1 MAANNYFGFTH
12 GGTQYAAT
20 GTPAYQAPQPGYA
33 VAPAAAAAAAATYT
47 TQRAAT
53 GYETYQPPTHTA
65 PGTYA
70 VAAGT
75 TAPATYD
82 YGYARTAP
90 AAYDTTKTYYQQAA
104 PATQAYSTADYQGWQ
119 TTPPP
124 TGKAAYSA
132 TYTTQS
138 VRPAAQQHKAAPQY
152 NAAAYTAPVQQA
164 PVQTTNYTYTTP
176 VTQQPPKVTSGP
188 SYNGAAAAVSY
199 GTGATTTNYSTAYTA
214 QNPTNVVQATPAPKP
229 KTAVYSAT
237 MYVNPGKQNN
247 TWQGYKKPGVRQMRP
262 KIQPKPQQ
270 LHYCEVC
277 KISCAGPQ
285 TYREHLEGQ
294 RHKKKEAL
302 QKEGTTP
309 QAGARGGQLRCELC
323 DVVCTGS
330 DAYAAHLRGA
340 KHQKVVK
347 LHTRLGKPIPE
358 VDMKTAKAAAA
369 ATLANMSTAPNT
381 ATTPP
386 KINFVQSGTLG
397 TVVGSETKDE
407 AKTESADVEMATEN
421 EVTPVG
427 QEYIEEIKNDDGKL
441 ISFNCKLCECK
452 FNDPNAKDMHMKGRR
467 HRLQFKKKV
476 NPDLV
481 VDVKPSGR
489 RGRMHEEKRRR
500 DDFMRRREEDR
511 SFWTDDRMY
520 WEERRRYEEEF
531 EYMEW
536 MRRRGPGPTPFLQP
550 PPFGIRRPDTLD
562 DRHIIAK
569 HQSIYPKE
577 AKLQCV
583 HKIVSHCE
591 KALKL
596 VSDQIAERAIKEGK
610 QDSGTANSIPQPLI
624 KKEIPPLKKEGPEV
638 NDSKDG
644 IVSKAPPVIDDKDS
658 ARVIKGVMRVG
669 ILAKGLMLADENC
682 VSLVVLCGEIPTK
695 PLLNEV
701 FALMCSQMK
710 VAAPE
715 ENYNISLEISNAGI
729 VVSSTT
735 EPNIVVNITLTSPVL
750 REMLMQASD
759 GEGATVRLANQE
771 TLDQAKCLEALAQL
785 RRAKWFQ
792 ARPANNHSSVMVI
805 RILRDLCH
813 RNPTWAPLSQWGI
826 ELLVDKVVGCVGF
839 TVAEAMRKVLEA
851 IAGGILLPGSCG
863 ISDPCEREPTD
874 ATGHLSIQQRADITA
889 SAQHALRLVAFR
901 QIHKVLG
908 MAALPPPRHPGNRHG
923 MQRFNR
929 KRRRDH
935 SAGETNDSEAGDGK
949 KDKKEGESDVSMD
962 TAGK

>member
-12 GGTQYAAT
+12 GGTQYAAP
-20 GTPAYQAPQPGYA
+20 GTPAYQAPQTGYA
-33 VAPAAAAAAAATYT
+33 VAQTAAAAAAATYS

-53 GYETYQPPTHTA
+53 GYDTYQAATHTT

-70 VAAGT
+70 VVAAGT
-75 TAPATYD
+75 TATGTYD

-90 AAYDTTKTYYQQAA
+90 AAYDTTKTYYQQT

-119 TTPPP
+119 TTQQ
-124 TGKAAYSA
+124 TGKTAYNA

-138 VRPAAQQHKAAPQY
+138 VRPAAAQQHKATGYAAGYTPAPQQQPQSTNY
-152 NAAAYTAPVQQA
+152 TYTAPVQ
-164 PVQTTNYTYTTP
+164 
-176 VTQQPPKVTSGP
+176 TQQPAKVATGAN
-188 SYNGAAAAVSY
+188 YNGGTAAVSY
-199 GTGATTTNYSTAYTA
+199 GNGTTSTNYSTAYTA
-214 QNPTNVVQATPAPKP
+214 QNPTTVQTTATPKP
-229 KTAVYSAT
+229 KTAVYSPA
-237 MYVNPGKQNN
+237 MYVNQGKQNN
-247 TWQGYKKPGVRQMRP
+247 STWQGYKKNTGMKQMRM
-262 KIQPKPQQ
+262 KTAPKPQQ

-302 QKEGTTP
+302 QKEGTAP
-309 QAGARGGQLRCELC
+309 QGGGRGGNNLRCELC

-369 ATLANMSTAPNT
+369 ATAST
-381 ATTPP
+381 TTSSTSAPP
-386 KINFVQSGTLG
+386 KINFVQSGNLG
-397 TVVGSETKDE
+397 TVGKAEVKEEPKDE
-407 AKTESADVEMATEN
+407 AGGDVEMSTEN

-427 QEYIEEIKNDDGKL
+427 QEYIEEIKNEDGKL

-489 RGRMHEEKRRR
+489 RGRLQEEKMRRR
-500 DDFMRRREEDR
+500 DDFLRRREED

-531 EYMEW
+531 EYIEW
-536 MRRRGPGPTPFLQP
+536 MRRRGPGPAPFLQP

-562 DRHIIAK
+562 DRHIITK

-577 AKLQCV
+577 AKLQLV
-583 HKIVSHCE
+583 HKIVAHCE
-591 KALKL
+591 KALKI
-596 VSDQIAERAIKEGK
+596 VSDQILDKKVKPEV
-610 QDSGTANSIPQPLI
+610 
-624 KKEIPPLKKEGPEV
+624 KKETGKK
-638 NDSKDG
+638 D
-644 IVSKAPPVIDDKDS
+644 APPMSAEQEQPKSDGSKPNQPGIDEKDNL
-658 ARVIKGVMRVG
+658 RIIKAIMRVG
-669 ILAKGLMLADENC
+669 ILAKGLMLADENS

-695 PLLNEV
+695 TLLNEV
-701 FALMCSQMK
+701 YVALGTQLTNI
-710 VAAPE
+710 APE
-715 ENYNISLEISNAGI
+715 ENYSVTLESADGSIIVTSSGEQKITVTIS
-729 VVSSTT
+729 
-735 EPNIVVNITLTSPVL
+735 LTSPLL
-750 REMLMQASD
+750 REMLMSGAD
-759 GEGATVRLANQE
+759 GEGGTVSLGNQE

-839 TVAEAMRKVLEA
+839 SAAEALRKVLEA
-851 IAGGILLPGSCG
+851 IAGGIVLPGG
-863 ISDPCEREPTD
+863 PGLSDPCEREPTD
-874 ATGHLSIQQRADITA
+874 ATAHLTSQQRADITA
-889 SAQHALRLVAFR
+889 SAQHALRLMAFR

-908 MAALPPPRHPGNRHG
+908 MAPIPPPRHPGARHNP
-923 MQRFNR
+923 QRFNR

-935 SAGETNDSEAGDGK
+935 SAGETQESEAGDGK
-949 KDKKEGESDVSMD
+949 KDKKEGEAGDVAME
-962 TAGK
+962 TASK

>member
-20 GTPAYQAPQPGYA
+20 GTPAYQAPQTGYA
-33 VAPAAAAAAAATYT
+33 VAQTAAAAAAATYN

-53 GYETYQPPTHTA
+53 GYDTYQPAPHTA

-70 VAAGT
+70 VAGT
-75 TAPATYD
+75 AAPATYD
-82 YGYARTAP
+82 YSYARTAP
-90 AAYDTTKTYYQQAA
+90 AAYDSTKTYYQQTA
-104 PATQAYSTADYQGWQ
+104 PATQAYSTAEYPGWQ
-119 TTPPP
+119 ATPQQ
-124 TGKAAYSA
+124 TGKTAYSA
-132 TYTTQS
+132 TYTTPS
-138 VRPAAQQHKAAPQY
+138 IRPAAQPHKAAQY
-152 NAAAYTAPVQQA
+152 NTGYAAAPQQPA
-164 PVQTTNYTYTTP
+164 QGTNYAYTTP
-176 VTQQPPKVTSGP
+176 VQTQQTAKAAGVAT
-188 SYNGAAAAVSY
+188 YNGSTTVSY
-199 GTGATTTNYSTAYTA
+199 GNGATTTNYSSAYTA
-214 QNPTNVVQATPAPKP
+214 QNPTTVQTTAAPKA
-229 KTAVYSAT
+229 KTAVYSAG
-237 MYVNPGKQNN
+237 MYVNQGKQTNS
-247 TWQGYKKPGVRQMRP
+247 WQGYKKQSGVKQMRA
-262 KIQPKPQQ
+262 KAQPKPQQ

-309 QAGARGGQLRCELC
+309 QVGGRGANNLRCELC

-358 VDMKTAKAAAA
+358 VDMKTAKAAAVA
-369 ATLANMSTAPNT
+369 SLSNVASNSP
-381 ATTPP
+381 TPP
-386 KINFVQSGTLG
+386 KINFVQIGTLG
-397 TVVGSETKDE
+397 TVIKAENKEELKEEPG
-407 AKTESADVEMATEN
+407 DVEMVQDN

-427 QEYIEEIKNDDGKL
+427 QEYIEEITNEDGKL
-441 ISFNCKLCECK
+441 LSFNCKLCECK

-489 RGRMHEEKRRR
+489 RGRIQEDKRRR
-500 DDFMRRREEDR
+500 DDFLRRREED
-511 SFWTDDRMY
+511 SFWTDDRLF

-536 MRRRGPGPTPFLQP
+536 MRRRGPVPSPFLQP
-550 PPFGIRRPDTLD
+550 PPFGLRRPDTLD

-569 HQSIYPKE
+569 HQVIYPKE
-577 AKLQCV
+577 SKLQAV

-596 VSDQIAERAIKEGK
+596 VSDQISEQIK
-610 QDSGTANSIPQPLI
+610 GTEAKDVVSDVAKKEPGVAI
-624 KKEIPPLKKEGPEV
+624 KKEPVPAAQKKEGSETSTHEIKHEGKP
-638 NDSKDG
+638 S
-644 IVSKAPPVIDDKDS
+644 SVIDDKDNL
-658 ARVIKGVMRVG
+658 RIIKGVMRVG
-669 ILAKGLMLADENC
+669 ILSKGLMLADENA
-682 VSLVVLCGEIPTK
+682 VDLVVLCGEIPTK
-695 PLLNEV
+695 QLLTEV
-701 FALMCSQMK
+701 YNVLSAQLK
-710 VAAPE
+710 VVAPE
-715 ENYNISLEISNAGI
+715 ENYTISLEMADASITVG
-729 VVSSTT
+729 TT
-735 EPNIVVNITLTSPVL
+735 TDLNITVTITLTSPIL
-750 REMLMQASD
+750 REMLMQAAD
-759 GEGATVRLANQE
+759 GEGGRVTLANLE

-792 ARPANNHSSVMVI
+792 ARPANNHSSVLVI

-826 ELLVDKVVGCVGF
+826 ELLVDKVVGCAALS
-839 TVAEAMRKVLEA
+839 VAEALRKVLEA
-851 IAGGILLPGSCG
+851 IAGGVLLPGSCG

-874 ATGHLSIQQRADITA
+874 ATSHLTIQQRADITA
-889 SAQHALRLVAFR
+889 SAQHALRLMAFR

-908 MAALPPPRHPGNRHG
+908 MAAIPPPKHTGGNRHG
-923 MQRFNR
+923 GVQRFNR

-949 KDKKEGESDVSMD
+949 KDKKDGESDVSME
-962 TAGK
+962 TVAK